1 MRQSKAFSAA
11 FALLLGATAL
21 SAANPC
27 VGVFAVFYL
36 VLALVSLVAYL
47 VMRSRARWL
56 AAGVGS
62 RAGTEAADEAS
73 RLDRE
78 STRRSVSHM
87 SRALF
92 GMTAFLSV
100 VIAVATLLLTML
112 GLDPQTGGRAMT
124 PVQIAPFD
132 VAFDLWAVSAVMGVA
147 GGILLVTAGKD
158 VRAWLGSVA

>member
-1 MRQSKAFSAA
+1 
-11 FALLLGATAL
+11 
-21 SAANPC
+21 
-27 VGVFAVFYL
+27 
-36 VLALVSLVAYL
+36 
-47 VMRSRARWL
+47 
-56 AAGVGS
+56 
-62 RAGTEAADEAS
+62 
-73 RLDRE
+73 
-78 STRRSVSHM
+78 M

-132 VAFDLWAVSAVMGVA
+132 VAFDLWAVSAVMGGA